1 MVFVPI
7 LIMQFKRHLTVL
19 HERKERLSI
28 RKVNTKHDTASYENC
43 SYQREIFSPDNL
55 YKAFLKSKQN
65 SDWKQQVQKYE
76 MNFLIEITR
85 LYRELS
91 DRSFKFSPTSEFKIS
106 ERGKTRVITGEQIHD
121 RIARGCLCE
130 NSLLPTIRNRL
141 IYDNGASL
149 KGKGIQFSRDRLD
162 VHLRKFFRQ
171 NGSNDGYILLID
183 FTKYY
188 DNIRH
193 KELIEIFEKSGID
206 SQSMW
211 FLQLAINKARVD
223 VSYLTDAEYA
233 SCLDAVFNSIEYRK
247 LDRVLLSGEKYMDKH
262 LSIGDQIAQVA
273 GISYPIRFDNY
284 IKIVKGVKFYARYM
298 DDSYII
304 HHDKDYLHGLLAEL
318 IEVASKI
325 GITINTR
332 KTRICKLSS
341 MWRFLQIQYSL
352 TDTGRIVKKINP
364 KRLTA
369 MRRKLKKLSFVI
381 NQDEFDNLYGSWF
394 NGYFKIMS
402 KQQRKNMNELHE
414 RTRTNN
420 VQNHTS

>member
-1 MVFVPI
+1 
-7 LIMQFKRHLTVL
+7 
-19 HERKERLSI
+19 
-28 RKVNTKHDTASYENC
+28 
-43 SYQREIFSPDNL
+43 
-55 YKAFLKSKQN
+55 
-65 SDWKQQVQKYE
+65 
-76 MNFLIEITR
+76 
-85 LYRELS
+85 
-91 DRSFKFSPTSEFKIS
+91 
-106 ERGKTRVITGEQIHD
+106 
-121 RIARGCLCE
+121 
-130 NSLLPTIRNRL
+130 
-141 IYDNGASL
+141 
-149 KGKGIQFSRDRLD
+149 
-162 VHLRKFFRQ
+162 
-171 NGSNDGYILLID
+171 
-183 FTKYY
+183 
-188 DNIRH
+188 
-193 KELIEIFEKSGID
+193 
-206 SQSMW
+206 
-211 FLQLAINKARVD
+211 
-223 VSYLTDAEYA
+223 
-233 SCLDAVFNSIEYRK
+233 
-247 LDRVLLSGEKYMDKH
+247 MDKH

-304 HHDKDYLHGLLAEL
+304 HRDKDYLHGLLAEL

>member
-1 MVFVPI
+1 M
-7 LIMQFKRHLTVL
+7 

-28 RKVNTKHDTASYENC
+28 RKVNAKHDTASYENC
-43 SYQREIFSPDNL
+43 SYQREIFSPENL
-55 YKAFLKSKQN
+55 YNAFLKSKKS

-76 MNFLIEITR
+76 MNFLTEIAR
-85 LYRELS
+85 LYREVS
-91 DRSFKFSPTSEFKIS
+91 ERTFTFSPATEFKIS
-106 ERGKTRVITGEQIHD
+106 ERGKTRIITGEQIHD
-121 RIARGCLCE
+121 RVARGCICE
-130 NSLLPTIRNRL
+130 NSLLPAVRNRL

-149 KGKGIQFSRDRLD
+149 KGKGIQFSRKRLD
-162 VHLRKFFRQ
+162 VHLRKFFHHNQ
-171 NGSNDGYILLID
+171 SNDGHILLID

-193 KELIEIFEKSGID
+193 KELIELFEKSGID
-206 SQSMW
+206 DQAMW
-211 FLQLAINKARVD
+211 FLQLAINKAKVD
-223 VSYLTDAEYA
+223 VSYLTDDGYA
-233 SCLDAVFNSIEYRK
+233 ACLNTVFNSIEYRK
-247 LDRVLLSGEKYMDKH
+247 IDKKLLTGEKYMDKH

-273 GISYPIRFDNY
+273 GIAYPIPFDNY

-304 HHDKDYLHGLLAEL
+304 HRDKDYLQSLLAEL

-341 MWRFLQIQYSL
+341 MWRFLQFQYSL

-364 KRLTA
+364 KRLTT
-369 MRRKLKKLSFVI
+369 MRRKLKKLSLVI
-381 NQDEFDNLYGSWF
+381 SQNEFDNLYRSWF
-394 NGYFKIMS
+394 NGYYKIMS
-402 KQQRKNMNELHE
+402 KQQRSNMNKLHE

-420 VQNHTS
+420 A

>member
-1 MVFVPI
+1 
-7 LIMQFKRHLTVL
+7 
-19 HERKERLSI
+19 
-28 RKVNTKHDTASYENC
+28 
-43 SYQREIFSPDNL
+43 
-55 YKAFLKSKQN
+55 
-65 SDWKQQVQKYE
+65 
-76 MNFLIEITR
+76 
-85 LYRELS
+85 
-91 DRSFKFSPTSEFKIS
+91 
-106 ERGKTRVITGEQIHD
+106 
-121 RIARGCLCE
+121 
-130 NSLLPTIRNRL
+130 
-141 IYDNGASL
+141 
-149 KGKGIQFSRDRLD
+149 
-162 VHLRKFFRQ
+162 
-171 NGSNDGYILLID
+171 
-183 FTKYY
+183 
-188 DNIRH
+188 
-193 KELIEIFEKSGID
+193 
-206 SQSMW
+206 
-211 FLQLAINKARVD
+211 
-223 VSYLTDAEYA
+223 
-233 SCLDAVFNSIEYRK
+233 LDAVFNSIEYRK
-247 LDRVLLSGEKYMDKH
+247 LDRVLLSAEKYMDKH

-304 HHDKDYLHGLLAEL
+304 HRDKDYLHGLLAEL